1 MLSFFKKLK
10 KPKIWLI
17 SDGSDAI
24 TQSEELAKCMTSQNN
39 IHHFDRLTAHSF
51 TGKYPDYAIGA
62 RQGVADTLL
71 GIKQR
76 SGGKTKIIQILDPQK
91 KHDQFDWLILPSYE
105 PYDLNGNIIF
115 TIGIINYINE
125 NILSESKLQL
135 KKSQKYEYLR
145 KKGLKPPFLTILIG
159 GKHIGGEL
167 TPEDGRELARKANF
181 ILERKGGTALVTTS
195 KRTELE
201 TIKAFR
207 EEIKVPHFIYDYKI
221 REYENPYDIF
231 ITLADEII
239 VTGDSVRM
247 MSEACS
253 AGKKVRI
260 YTPQKVGFQ
269 YVPLI
274 KELIEANYAIDF
286 NIEQT
291 EYENEKLNEAN
302 RVAKIILE
310 EDK

>member
-1 MLSFFKKLK
+1 MLSFLK
-10 KPKIWLI
+10 KFKNPKIWLI

-24 TQSEELAKCMTSQNN
+24 TQSEELAKRLTVKKN
-39 IHHFDRLTAHSF
+39 IHNFDRLTAHSF

-91 KHDQFDWLILPSYE
+91 QHDKFDWLILPSYE

-115 TIGIINYINE
+115 TTGIINYIN
-125 NILSESKLQL
+125 NDVLTDAKFQL
-135 KKSQKYEYLR
+135 KKSKKYQYLR

-167 TPEDGRELARKANF
+167 TPDDGRRLAKKANF
-181 ILERKGGTALVTTS
+181 IIERNGGTVLVTTS
-195 KRTELE
+195 KRTELD

-221 REYENPYDIF
+221 REYENPYDVF
-231 ITLADEII
+231 ISLADEII

-247 MSEACS
+247 MSEACT

-260 YTPQKVGFQ
+260 YTPEKVGFQ

-274 KELIEANYAIDF
+274 KELIEGNYAIDF
-286 NIEQT
+286 AIEQT
-291 EYENEKLNEAN
+291 EYENEILDEAA